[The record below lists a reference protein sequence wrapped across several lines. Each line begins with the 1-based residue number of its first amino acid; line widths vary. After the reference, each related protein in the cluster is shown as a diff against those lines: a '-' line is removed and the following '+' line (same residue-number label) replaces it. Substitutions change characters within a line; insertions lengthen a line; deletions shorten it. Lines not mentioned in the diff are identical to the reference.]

1 MTVQTDLESLA
12 VSLITGLQNILNRA
26 DNLAFFQ
33 QNSNAKTS
41 FEVEAPAILPRGMK
55 TEFIFLAILLLWALY
70 LFWTQ
75 RLRTDITALLVM
87 LSLAVPWPRA
97 EGRWA
102 AILSPQEA
110 FSGFGSVAVVMVTAM
125 FVFGAAM
132 VRTGAAEL
140 IGGRLF
146 RACAHDELLFQG
158 AVLSVAAAFS
168 MFINETTVVL
178 VFMPVVLGVCKE
190 RNLSPSRYL
199 LCAAYG
205 AALGGEWTLIGTRS
219 SIIVSDFLRQ
229 RTGQGIGFFDFTPIA
244 ATVFVGCAT
253 YFFLVGR
260 RFLPKAAVQS
270 LEQELGKEYL
280 TEVMVTPQSNTVGS
294 TLDQLDWAK
303 RQDITIVGVIREGE
317 RMPPNGWMKLHPGD
331 ALIMQGAVPTIASLL
346 KSPDF
351 QFMEEVKIGEKTLRS
366 LDLITVEALLSPNS
380 RYTGRTMQQTNFG
393 RDYGFSVLG
402 ISRHGQT
409 IQERPSTSRLEYGDS
424 LLLLGHNSNLE
435 RLERN
440 PNLIVL
446 SRRSFPTSGKKQ
458 AILTMLLLGGIILT
472 AITGVLTPAL
482 SIPLAAVAVLLLGCV
497 KLTDTYQSVN
507 WQAVATVGGMMSLG
521 VALEK
526 TGAAEALA
534 HALVIHFQGAGAN
547 LILGVLLALTVA
559 LTQLIENAAVAIILA
574 PIAYQIA
581 RQSHVDPKPFMVA
594 LAICISTSFCTPI
607 AHETTMLVM
616 GPGRYRFKH
625 YLSIGSGMALIAWLL
640 TTLVTPMIWKF

>member
-1 MTVQTDLESLA
+1 
-12 VSLITGLQNILNRA
+12 
-26 DNLAFFQ
+26 
-33 QNSNAKTS
+33 
-41 FEVEAPAILPRGMK
+41 MK
-55 TEFIFLAILLLWALY
+55 PEFIFLALLLSGALY
-70 LFWTQ
+70 LIWTQ
-75 RLRTDITALLVM
+75 LLRTDITALLVM
-87 LSLAVPWPRA
+87 LALALPWPRPD
-97 EGRWA
+97 GHWA

-146 RACAHDELLFQG
+146 RACAHDELFLQVAIL
-158 AVLSVAAAFS
+158 AVAGAFS
-168 MFINETTVVL
+168 MFINETTIVL
-178 VFMPVVLGVCKE
+178 VFIPVVLAVCKE

-219 SIIVSDFLRQ
+219 SIIVSDYLRQ
-229 RTGQGIGFFDFTPIA
+229 RTGEGIGFFDFTPVA
-244 ATVFVGCAT
+244 ACVFIGCAA
-253 YFFLVGR
+253 YFFLFGR
-260 RFLPKAAVQS
+260 KFLPKPEVQS

-280 TEVMVTPQSNTVGS
+280 TEVMVTPQSTTVGS
-294 TLDQLDWAK
+294 TLDQLDMGK

-366 LDLITVEALLSPNS
+366 LDLITIEALLSPNS

-409 IQERPSTSRLEYGDS
+409 IQERPSATRLAYGDS

-446 SRRSFPTSGKKQ
+446 SQRHFPTSGRKQ
-458 AILTMLLLGGIILT
+458 AIFTLLLLGGVILT
-472 AITGVLTPAL
+472 AITGLLPPAL

-497 KLTDTYQSVN
+497 KVTDTYQSVN

-521 VALEK
+521 FGLEK
-526 TGAAEALA
+526 TGGARALA
-534 HALVIHFQGAGAN
+534 HFLVTHFQGGGAS

-559 LTQLIENAAVAIILA
+559 LTQLIENSAVAIILA

-581 RQSHVDPKPFMVA
+581 REGQVDPKPFMVG

-616 GPGRYRFKH
+616 GPGRYRFKD

-640 TTLVTPMIWKF
+640 TTLLTPMVWKF

>member
-1 MTVQTDLESLA
+1 
-12 VSLITGLQNILNRA
+12 
-26 DNLAFFQ
+26 
-33 QNSNAKTS
+33 
-41 FEVEAPAILPRGMK
+41 MK
-55 TEFIFLAILLLWALY
+55 PEFIVLGLIVAGALY

-75 RLRTDITALLVM
+75 KLHTDVTAVLVM
-87 LSLAVPWPRA
+87 LSLAVPWPRPD
-97 EGRWA
+97 GRWS

-110 FSGFGSVAVVMVTAM
+110 FSGFGSVAVIMVTAM
-125 FVFGAAM
+125 FVFSASM
-132 VRTGAAEL
+132 IRTGAAEM

-146 RACAHDELLFQG
+146 RACAHHEILLQV
-158 AVLSVAAAFS
+158 AILSISAACS
-168 MFINETTVVL
+168 MFIHETTTVL
-178 VFMPVVLGVCKE
+178 VLMPIVLAVCKE
-190 RNLSPSRYL
+190 RHLSPSRYL

-205 AALGGEWTLIGTRS
+205 AALGGQWTLIGTRS
-219 SIIVSDFLRQ
+219 NIIVSDFLRQ

-244 ATVFVGCAT
+244 AVVFAGCAI

-260 RFLPKAAVQS
+260 RFLPGAEAQS

-280 TEVMVTPQSNTVGS
+280 TEVMVTPQSAIIGS
-294 TLDQLDWAK
+294 RLDQLEWAK

-331 ALIMQGAVPTIASLL
+331 ALIMQGAVPTMSGLL

-351 QFMEEVKIGEKTLRS
+351 QLMEELKIGEKTLRS

-380 RYTGRTMQQTNFG
+380 RYTGRTLQNTNFG

-409 IQERPSTSRLEYGDS
+409 IQERPSATRLEYGDS

-435 RLERN
+435 RLGRN
-440 PNLIVL
+440 PNLILL
-446 SRRSFPTSGKKQ
+446 SQSPFPTMAKDK
-458 AILTMLLLGGIILT
+458 AVITMLLLLGIIVMAVT
-472 AITGVLTPAL
+472 NILTPAI
-482 SIPLAAVAVLLLGCV
+482 SIPLAAMAALLLGCV
-497 KLTDTYQSVN
+497 KLSDTYKSVN
-507 WQAVATVGGMMSLG
+507 WPAIATVGGMISLG
-521 VALEK
+521 LALEK

-534 HALVIHFQGAGAN
+534 HAIVTGFQWAGPISIFCA
-547 LILGVLLALTVA
+547 LLAFTVA

-581 RQSHVDPKPFMVA
+581 RESHADPKPFMVA
-594 LAICISTSFCTPI
+594 LAICISRSFCTPV

-625 YLSIGSGMALIAWLL
+625 YLSIGSGMAVIAWLL
-640 TTLVTPMIWKF
+640 TTFVTPLVWKF

>member
-1 MTVQTDLESLA
+1 
-12 VSLITGLQNILNRA
+12 
-26 DNLAFFQ
+26 
-33 QNSNAKTS
+33 
-41 FEVEAPAILPRGMK
+41 
-55 TEFIFLAILLLWALY
+55 
-70 LFWTQ
+70 
-75 RLRTDITALLVM
+75 
-87 LSLAVPWPRA
+87 
-97 EGRWA
+97 
-102 AILSPQEA
+102 
-110 FSGFGSVAVVMVTAM
+110 MVTAM

-132 VRTGAAEL
+132 VRTGAAEM

-146 RACAHDELLFQG
+146 RACAHNELLLQV
-158 AVLSVAAAFS
+158 AVMSMATLFS
-168 MFINETTVVL
+168 MFINETTIVL
-178 VFMPVVLGVCKE
+178 VFMPVILGVCKE

-205 AALGGEWTLIGTRS
+205 AALGGQWTLIGTRS
-219 SIIVSDFLRQ
+219 NIIASDILRQ

-244 ATVFVGCAT
+244 APIFVGCAI

-260 RFLPKAAVQS
+260 RFLPKTEIQS

-280 TEVMVTPQSNTVGS
+280 TEVMVTPQSTTVGL

-303 RQDITIVGVIREGE
+303 RQDVTIVGVIREGE
-317 RMPPNGWMKLHPGD
+317 RMPPNGWMRLHPGD
-331 ALIMQGAVPTIASLL
+331 ALIMQGAVPTIGSLL
-346 KSPDF
+346 KSPNF

-409 IQERPSTSRLEYGDS
+409 IQERPSATRLEYGDS

-446 SRRSFPTSGKKQ
+446 SQKHFPTSGKSQ
-458 AILTMLLLGGIILT
+458 AIITMLLLGGIIST
-472 AITGVLTPAL
+472 AITGLLSPAL
-482 SIPLAAVAVLLLGCV
+482 SVPLAAVAVLLLGCV
-497 KLTDTYQSVN
+497 KVTDTYKSVD

-521 VALEK
+521 FALEK
-526 TGAAEALA
+526 TGAAGALA
-534 HALVIHFQGAGAN
+534 QAIVTNFQWAGAHF
-547 LILGVLLALTVA
+547 ILGVLLASTVV

-581 RQSHVDPKPFMVA
+581 QQAHANPKSFLVG
-594 LAICISTSFCTPI
+594 LAVCISTSFCTPV

-616 GPGRYRFKH
+616 GPGRYRFMH
-625 YLSIGSGMALIAWLL
+625 YLSIGSGMAVLAWLIA
-640 TTLVTPMIWKF
+640 TIVTPMVWRF